1 MNPIINLNKL
11 LLTLNPFE
19 FTVLSTILG
28 FIFSNGLND
37 LEVQSIGNF
46 FESIGQT
53 MITIGTQQQN
63 LANYSTINQAEYI
76 NILKNKIPDIENII
90 SNIKNLNF

>member
-1 MNPIINLNKL
+1 LNPIINLNKL

-19 FTVLSTILG
+19 FTALSTILG

-76 NILKNKIPDIENII
+76 SILKNKIPDIENII